1 MTSNENDLIA
11 RIRRRTETED
21 REMNGLAPVA
31 TRQRTNPATSPYTF
45 SAAFSSTAPPSELVC
60 G

>member
-21 REMNGLAPVA
+21 RELAPVA